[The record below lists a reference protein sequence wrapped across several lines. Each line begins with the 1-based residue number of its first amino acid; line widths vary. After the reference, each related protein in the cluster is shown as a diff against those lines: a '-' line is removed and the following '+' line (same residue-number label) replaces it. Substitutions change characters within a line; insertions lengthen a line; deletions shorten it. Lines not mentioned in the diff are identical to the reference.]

1 MIVIYQNI
9 FLDSSPS
16 VNNESWDNSDFSEK
30 FIYSEYDPLP
40 KVEHMS
46 DKASCCRVEAVV
58 SIDSKG
64 QIVLPKDVR
73 DKAKLKPDDKLAV
86 IACEQSGEV
95 CCIIMMK
102 ADRLGDT
109 IRNMLGPMLREILT

>member
-1 MIVIYQNI
+1 
-9 FLDSSPS
+9 
-16 VNNESWDNSDFSEK
+16 
-30 FIYSEYDPLP
+30 LP
-40 KVEHMS
+40 KVKHMS
-46 DKASCCRVEAVV
+46 DKASCCRVDAVV

-64 QIVLPKDVR
+64 QIILPKDVR

-95 CCIIMMK
+95 CCIIMIR